1 MHFFLFNAILIPF
14 SWPQSPCTGKRKAAG
29 RHTQYLLA
37 PLFMRRHVSGMGDK
51 RQDWVRQSWLA
62 GSTETDNCTQA
73 CDIPTY
79 LPIYI
84 PHMTDNRTGKCQW
97 AVTFACSKQLS
108 VQEMRGPDRFDRLLF
123 PIIYKSK
130 KWIQKWM
137 PVIYVHLLTLP

>member
-29 RHTQYLLA
+29 RHAQYLLA

-79 LPIYI
+79 LYTYLTWPTMEQGSVSEQSHL
-84 PHMTDNRTGKCQW
+84 PVQSNCRSKRWGVLTG
-97 AVTFACSKQLS
+97 LI
-108 VQEMRGPDRFDRLLF
+108 RLLF